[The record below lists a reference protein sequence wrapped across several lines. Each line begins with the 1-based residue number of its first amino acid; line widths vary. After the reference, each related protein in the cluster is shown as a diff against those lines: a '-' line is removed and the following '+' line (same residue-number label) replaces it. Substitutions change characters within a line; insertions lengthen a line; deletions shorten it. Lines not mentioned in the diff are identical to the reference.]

1 MEINEHDIPSK
12 GKVNAAL
19 TTGIIGTA
27 LGGMS
32 VLGIGRN
39 LVGNLLCGNCGNPAN
54 TPQCATTCSGVT
66 DADLWLERKECHD
79 YLEMTKQY
87 YEQQLAMQAG
97 LNNAFNGLKQYNI
110 DNTFALYKYT
120 RDSND
125 AINQRIS
132 DLTAKVDVMNAIRP
146 YQDALINAKIDNN
159 ALIGEFNLARRTCRM
174 ITGEL
179 VLPSTPTVTGYASY
193 NSCNCPA
200 QTTTVNG

>member
-32 VLGIGRN
+32 VLGIGKN
-39 LVGNLLCGNCGNPAN
+39 LVGNLLGGNYGNTAC

-66 DADLWLERKECHD
+66 DADLWLERKECRD

-132 DLTAKVDVMNAIRP
+132 DLNAKVDVMNAIRP

>member
-39 LVGNLLCGNCGNPAN
+39 LVGNLLGGNCGNPASA
-54 TPQCATTCSGVT
+54 PQCATTCSGVT

-125 AINQRIS
+125 AINQKIS
-132 DLTAKVDVMNAIRP
+132 DLNAKVDVMNAIRP

-193 NSCNCPA
+193 NSCNCPP

>member
-27 LGGMS
+27 LGGLNMIGGKGL
-32 VLGIGRN
+32 LGG
-39 LVGNLLCGNCGNPAN
+39 LLCGNT
-54 TPQCATTCSGVT
+54 TPNNVASTTCSGVT
-66 DADLWLERKECHD
+66 DADLWMERKECKD
-79 YLEMTKQY
+79 YLNLTKQY
-87 YEQQLAMQAG
+87 YEQQLEMQAG

-110 DNTFALYKYT
+110 DNSFALYKYT
-120 RDSND
+120 RDAND

-132 DLTAKVDVMNAIRP
+132 DLNAKVDVMNAIRP
-146 YQDALINAKIDNN
+146 YQDALINCKIDNN
-159 ALIGEFNLARRTCRM
+159 ALIADFNLSRRTCRM

-193 NSCNCPA
+193 NSCNCTP
-200 QTTTVNG
+200 QSTTVNG

>member
-39 LVGNLLCGNCGNPAN
+39 LVGNLLGGNCGNTASA
-54 TPQCATTCSGVT
+54 PQCATTCSGVT

-125 AINQRIS
+125 TINQRIS
-132 DLTAKVDVMNAIRP
+132 DLNAKVDVMNAIRP

-193 NSCNCPA
+193 NACNCPA

>member
-39 LVGNLLCGNCGNPAN
+39 LVGNLLGGNCGNTAC

-66 DADLWLERKECHD
+66 DSDLWLERKECHD

-132 DLTAKVDVMNAIRP
+132 DLNAKVDVMNAIRP
-146 YQDALINAKIDNN
+146 YQDARINAKIDNN
-159 ALIGEFNLARRTCRM
+159 ALIGEFKLARRTGRM